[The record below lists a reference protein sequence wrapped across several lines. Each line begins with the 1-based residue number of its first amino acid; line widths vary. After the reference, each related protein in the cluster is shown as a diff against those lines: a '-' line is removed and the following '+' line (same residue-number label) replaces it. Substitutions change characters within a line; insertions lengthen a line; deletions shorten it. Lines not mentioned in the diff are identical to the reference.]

1 MKKLLLG
8 TRKGL
13 VVCEKQNNQW
23 KITATHFTGI
33 PVSMVYTDKDTATW
47 WACLDH
53 GHWGVKLHKSVD
65 EGKNWEE
72 IPAPVYPEGTM
83 VNDEKEASL
92 RYIWS
97 FEKVNDV
104 LLVGTDPGGLFESA
118 DNGKSFQLNTGLWN
132 HPSRKE
138 NWFGGGRDL
147 PGIHSICIDPND
159 GNHAY
164 IAISCAGVF
173 ETKDAGET
181 WHPKNKG
188 LKADF
193 LPDPDAEVGQ
203 DPHLLVMH
211 PKHPEI
217 MWQQNHCGIFKT
229 ENGGEQW
236 QEISEKE
243 GPANFGFAIELNPD
257 NEKMAWVAPAHS
269 DGIRVAID
277 GKLQICR
284 TTDGGKT
291 WESFS
296 NGLPQEHCFDIVYRH
311 CLKYNGEDLIF
322 GTTTGNL
329 FVSNDLGENWQCI
342 SNYLPM
348 IYCVHFE

>member
-13 VVCEKQNNQW
+13 IVCEKKNNNWQIV
-23 KITATHFTGI
+23 KTHFIGI
-33 PVSMVYTDKDTATW
+33 PVSMVYTDDETNTW

-53 GHWGVKLHKSVD
+53 GHWGVKLHRSID
-65 EGKNWEE
+65 EGINWEE
-72 IPAPVYPEGTM
+72 IPAPVYPEGSM
-83 VNDEKEASL
+83 VNDDKEASL

-97 FEKVNDV
+97 FEKVNGV
-104 LLVGTDPGGLFESA
+104 LLMGTDPGGLFESA
-118 DNGKSFQLNTGLWN
+118 DNGKSFELNMGLWN

-138 NWFGGGRDL
+138 SWFGGGRDL
-147 PGIHSICIDPND
+147 PGIHSICINSQDS
-159 GNHAY
+159 NHGY

-181 WHPKNKG
+181 WYPKNKG
-188 LKADF
+188 LRADF
-193 LPDPDAEVGQ
+193 LPDPSAEVGQ

-211 PKHPEI
+211 PNNPDL
-217 MWQQNHCGIFKT
+217 MWQQNHCGIFKS
-229 ENGGEQW
+229 ENGGEEW
-236 QEISEKE
+236 FDISEKN

-257 NEKMAWVAPAHS
+257 DEKMAWVAPAIS
-269 DGIRVAID
+269 DGIRAAVD

-291 WESFS
+291 WQSFS
-296 NGLPQEHCFDIVYRH
+296 EGLPQQNSFDIVYRH
-311 CLKYNGEDLIF
+311 CLKYNDGDLIF

-329 FVSNDLGENWQCI
+329 FVSNNLGENWECI

-348 IYCVHFE
+348 IYCVHFV